1 MTETQDA
8 DQAREELKRFG
19 VRLRDRRILAKL
31 SRRTVAE
38 RSSMSECTIKFIE
51 SARTRPKLETIVAL
65 MRVPELG
72 LQLEDLP
79 SLLRERVREVLALP
93 RGSVCTR
100 QPSTLS
106 DRPGSCSVT
115 AEHCH

>member
-38 RSSMSECTIKFIE
+38 WSSMSDCTIKFIE

-79 SLLRERVREVLALP
+79 SLLREREMCIRDSCLTEQFHKLIELVIAYHLSQLSVL
-93 RGSVCTR
+93 R
-100 QPSTLS
+100 
-106 DRPGSCSVT
+106 
-115 AEHCH
+115 

>member
-8 DQAREELKRFG
+8 DQARDELKRFG
-19 VRLRDRRILAKL
+19 VRLRDRRILAAL
-31 SRRTVAE
+31 SRRAVAE
-38 RSSMSECTIKFIE
+38 KTLLSEASIKFIE

-115 AEHCH
+115 AEHCR